1 MISRQFLLNRIGS
14 TYAGRKDLLVYDQST
29 GDIIQA
35 ILDADQKYS
44 DQYKNISSY
53 FKGYNDEETG
63 RKIFDFLKRHIKY
76 IVESEDQQLVKSP
89 AAILHT
95 GVSDCK
101 CYSLF
106 GSGILKQLGVNYC
119 FRFASYRSNDKN
131 PGHVFI
137 VINPGTNNEIW
148 LDPVLSY
155 YNYKKAYCYKIDK
168 KPRKMAIYQ
177 ISGIGASAEKKARRK
192 ARRKAFGQKLK
203 KGVKGVLKVAAAP
216 ARNAFLG
223 LVALNVH
230 GLGTKVM
237 QLYAKDLDKLK
248 NFWGSAGGQ
257 INKLL
262 AAAQKGSKKK
272 RILGTDPNP
281 NIIGVA
287 IPTLLTTA
295 SPIIVAF
302 AKMLKSAGIDPK
314 ELVQVGKMALNKKAQ
329 ELISEQTTEEEKAIE
344 ANEEAAMIDY
354 DNI

>member
-1 MISRQFLLNRIGS
+1 MISRKFLLDRIGS

-35 ILDADQKYS
+35 ILEADQKYA
-44 DQYKNISSY
+44 DQYKSISSY

-63 RKIFDFLKRHIKY
+63 RKIFDFLKKNIKY
-76 IVESEDQQLVKSP
+76 IVESEDQQLVKSL

-137 VINPGTNNEIW
+137 VINPGTNSEIW

-230 GLGTKVM
+230 GLANKVM

-281 NIIGVA
+281 NIIGTDPGV
-287 IPTLLTTA
+287 LLTTA
-295 SPIIVAF
+295 SPILVAF
-302 AKMLKSAGIDPK
+302 AKLLKSAGINPK
-314 ELVQVGKMALNKKAQ
+314 ELALVAKNALNKKAQ
-329 ELISEQTTEEEKAIE
+329 QLISEQTTEEEKAIE